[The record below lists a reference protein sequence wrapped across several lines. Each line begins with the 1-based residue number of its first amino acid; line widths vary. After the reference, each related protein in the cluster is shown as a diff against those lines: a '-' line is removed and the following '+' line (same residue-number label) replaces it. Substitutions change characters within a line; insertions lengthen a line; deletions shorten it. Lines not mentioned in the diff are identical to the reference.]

1 MRLPAQRRDLVVWS
15 PSVGP
20 AARDSAPRDSA
31 PRRTHRFIRTG
42 ALLTVIG
49 LLRLARAARPR
60 WRPLLA
66 GAVLTVVGAM
76 LTGAWGALAFPG
88 LLLLLSALL
97 VPASPDADRMR
108 RSELESELAAVQAS
122 AAVRASIPFW
132 SCGGSCAV
140 PWEPSQRD

>member
-15 PSVGP
+15 PSVSP
-20 AARDSAPRDSA
+20 ADKDSAPRRS
-31 PRRTHRFIRTG
+31 RRTHRFIRTG

-60 WRPLLA
+60 WKPLLA
-66 GAVLTVVGAM
+66 GAVLTVVGAL

-97 VPASPDADRMR
+97 VPASPDADRKW
-108 RSELESELAAVQAS
+108 RSELESEL

-140 PWEPSQRD
+140 PWEPGQRD